1 MRLIKYFEEFEAR
14 NVYNIDRKNRFNV
27 IKGPYTGNWDVEYNT
42 KRGKGKASVFTNES
56 QFKGKFVDVSKMMDN
71 ELFLFGIET
80 TPSNVGIGREFLKDI
95 FEYFSVDRIYF
106 YSLLTHPVWNKIA
119 TKRKDDGVYASFT
132 LTKDQLK

>member
-1 MRLIKYFEEFEAR
+1 MKLIKYFEEFEAR

-27 IKGPYTGNWDVEYNT
+27 KEGPYTGSWDVEYNT
-42 KRGKGKASVFTNES
+42 KKGKGKASVFTNKS
-56 QFKGKFVDVSKMMDN
+56 QLRGKFIDCEKMMDN

-80 TPSNVGIGREFLKDI
+80 TPSNVGIGRDFLKDI
-95 FEYFSVDRIYF
+95 FEYFNVDRIYF

-132 LTKDQLK
+132 LTKDQI